1 MPGGRFDSSKT
12 RVVPVFEA
20 LAACGAGW
28 VPQLLRLAQGR
39 HSDAMEK
46 PVGDL
51 TFLKGHWGAN
61 ELGIPP
67 PVGLLSWT
75 IRHPEQLT
83 TTTSTNPDRQRL
95 MAGDLSAV
103 ELALDSLRRESAERA
118 WYIFEGRTFPDAV
131 IETPDA
137 LIVIEGKRK
146 EAGPTTATTWLTGRH
161 QIWRHID
168 AAWER
173 KGRRKVY
180 GMFIVEAKDS
190 SDAVPSL
197 WLEAV
202 KGALTPEALRTS
214 FPHRSAVEVESIQR
228 CLLGVTTWQ
237 AVCTAFGLP
246 RKTLVGRV

>member
-1 MPGGRFDSSKT
+1 MPGGMFDSSKT

-20 LAACGAGW
+20 LAAGDADW
-28 VPQLLRLAQGR
+28 VPQLLGLAQGR
-39 HSDAMEK
+39 DAAEVDE
-46 PVGDL
+46 PAGDL
-51 TFLKGHWGAN
+51 TFLKGHWGTN
-61 ELGIPP
+61 EKGISP
-67 PVGLLSWT
+67 PVSLLAWM

-83 TTTSTNPDRQRL
+83 TKTSTNPDRQRL
-95 MAGDLSAV
+95 LAGDPSAV
-103 ELALDSLRRESAERA
+103 ELALDSLRRESADRA
-118 WYIFEGRTFPDAV
+118 WYVFEGRTFPDAV

-137 LIVIEGKRK
+137 LIVIEGKRT
-146 EAGPTTATTWLTGRH
+146 EAGPTTATTWLAGRH
-161 QIWRHID
+161 QVWRHID

-202 KGALTPEALRTS
+202 TDALEPEALRTS

-237 AVCTAFGLP
+237 AVCTAFGLA
-246 RKTLVGRV
+246 REVLVEQL

>member
-1 MPGGRFDSSKT
+1 MPGGIFDSSKT
-12 RVVPVFEA
+12 RVVPVFKA
-20 LAACGAGW
+20 LADSGTDW
-28 VPQLLRLAQGR
+28 VAPLLRLAQGR
-39 HSDAMEK
+39 RTDEVDEPA
-46 PVGDL
+46 GDL

-61 ELGIPP
+61 EMGIPP
-67 PVGLLSWT
+67 PVSLLSWM

-83 TTTSTNPDRQRL
+83 IKTSTNRDRRQL
-95 MAGDLSAV
+95 LAGDPSAV
-103 ELALDSLRRESAERA
+103 ELALDSLRRERADRA

-137 LIVIEGKRK
+137 LIVIEGKRT
-146 EAGPTTATTWLTGRH
+146 EAGPTTATTWLTGRD

-173 KGRRKVY
+173 KARRKVY

-202 KGALTPEALRTS
+202 KDALEPEALRTS
-214 FPHRSAVEVESIQR
+214 FPHRSSLEVESIQR

-246 RKTLVGRV
+246 REVLKERV